1 MYDIK
6 TKEGFHGARNYGLP
20 RHPDD
25 NSNTT
30 GGRESR
36 GNSRG
41 RSAKS
46 GASSREPSSERG
58 EKSMI
63 DCVRTKYNL
72 AKMQYKYARE
82 SMPNYKRTDFYAV
95 AIMLCKNDPT
105 KSVLDYIRMH
115 GIADEKYYQEFK
127 IMFPNF
133 VDTDWEYKDTNPA
146 AMYKYHIHRA
156 TMEMKK
162 GGFDYNTHM
171 SKAKMAALAVNKMRA
186 SPEDEMLLFQDYIV
200 KHSTPDEASK
210 AIIQQYFPGFS
221 HDIKGPGQSAPS
233 AGHAPLPPA
242 NPRGGGGRVPALDKP
257 LTGAN
262 NFSSFETQHFGE
274 AVPDDYRV

>member
-1 MYDIK
+1 MNLYNIP
-6 TKEGFHGARNYGLP
+6 TTEGFHGARNHPLP
-20 RHPDD
+20 RHPDE

-58 EKSMI
+58 ERSKI
-63 DCVRTKYNL
+63 DCVRAKYNL

-105 KSVLDYIRMH
+105 KSVLDYMRMH

-133 VDTDWEYKDTNPA
+133 VDTDWEYKETNPV

-171 SKAKMAALAVNKMRA
+171 SKAKMAALAINKSHA
-186 SPEDEMLLFQDYIV
+186 SAADQLLSFVEFIKKHPNPDEKSKQSVQDWFESYPHDNMLLPGQTVPSGGRAHHTSQQPVV
-200 KHSTPDEASK
+200 KT
-210 AIIQQYFPGFS
+210 PGFE
-221 HDIKGPGQSAPS
+221 
-233 AGHAPLPPA
+233 
-242 NPRGGGGRVPALDKP
+242 
-257 LTGAN
+257 
-262 NFSSFETQHFGE
+262 SSFDTQHFGE
-274 AVPDDYRV
+274 VVPDEYRV